1 MDARILQRTCLLWAL
16 ACCVLSVR
24 GQFAVS
30 LPESVA
36 EDSGR
41 PFRQKHEVKVDDP
54 RLECIYAFAGK
65 DPVIKVV
72 RRVAYIMQIGAKWTK
87 WSDYSDYLKDSVCWR
102 TDWKI
107 TVGEMDERFGKWSS
121 FWQESQLRDRAGDT
135 FACMGGT
142 TYDRFIYEDS
152 TARMDWTLTEDTATV
167 CGYACRK
174 ATARF
179 RGRDWTAWYA
189 EKLPEDAGPW
199 KLHGLPGLILRAE
212 ADSGLLRFEAV
223 QVRVPE
229 GETYYVARTIPGPE
243 DVPMAREDVLKLER
257 EVLTGFDTYME
268 QKLAKLSPSE
278 RPTIQVASLKR
289 MFYQPL
295 ELE

>member
-1 MDARILQRTCLLWAL
+1 MDARILQRTCLLCAL
-16 ACCVLSVR
+16 ACCALSVR
-24 GQFAVS
+24 GQFVVA
-30 LPESVA
+30 LPDSVA

-65 DPVIKVV
+65 DPEIRVV
-72 RRVAYIMQIGAKWTK
+72 RRAAYVLQIGEKWTK
-87 WSDYSDYLKDSVCWR
+87 CSDYSDYLKDSVCWR

-107 TVGEMDERFGKWSS
+107 TAGEMRELFGNRSS
-121 FWQESQLRDRAGDT
+121 TWQESQLRDRASNT
-135 FACMGGT
+135 FVCMGGT
-142 TYDRFIYEDS
+142 TYDRFMYEDS

-229 GETYYVARTIPGPE
+229 GETYYVARAIPGPE

-257 EVLTGFDTYME
+257 EVLTGYKTYVK
-268 QKLAKLSPSE
+268 QKIAKMQPSE
-278 RPTIQVASLKR
+278 RPTVKMILVQR